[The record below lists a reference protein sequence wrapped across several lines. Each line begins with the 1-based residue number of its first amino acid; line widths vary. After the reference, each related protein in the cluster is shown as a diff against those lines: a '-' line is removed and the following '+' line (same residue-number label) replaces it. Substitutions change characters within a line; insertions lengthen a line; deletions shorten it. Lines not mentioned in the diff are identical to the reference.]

1 MLAKEHHRGPGRPKG
16 SRNKVT
22 ADIKALAQKSGP
34 KVIKELLRLATKAT
48 NEGTRVA
55 AAKELLDRG
64 YGRAQTGIDMKLEG
78 GVTLVDLLTS
88 LAAVPAVEADAAN
101 SGDEAG
107 DDDTV
112 H

>member
-1 MLAKEHHRGPGRPKG
+1 MSHAE
-16 SRNKVT
+16 
-22 ADIKALAQKSGP
+22 
-34 KVIKELLRLATKAT
+34 

-78 GVTLVDLLTS
+78 SVTLVDLLTS
-88 LAAVPAVEADAAN
+88 LAAVPAADDDAA
-101 SGDEAG
+101 EPVAG
-107 DDDTV
+107 ADDVV